1 MSSNQTTALNL
12 TPGESTLYQKCRS
25 GQRAGTWSQHLVAAF
40 EHHNEVDTFRSLLTK
55 LKEKAPYRN
64 DEAKCIWAASQLK
77 TQPLELKRF
86 EKKYPEHVSLQ
97 VSYPPEQVIMLESRV
112 SELEAEVK
120 RLKAMIQT
128 GHTMQPMPT
137 PLQRSRSDESER
149 YAPQSPSYSPFYPP
163 TTDHQQTSAPRGEM
177 YNERYW

>member
-1 MSSNQTTALNL
+1 MSSNQTTTLNL
-12 TPGESTLYQKCRS
+12 TTVESTLYQKVRS
-25 GQRAGTWSQHLVAAF
+25 KQRAGTWSQHLTAAF

-55 LKEKAPYRN
+55 LKEKSPYKKDGARQ
-64 DEAKCIWAASQLK
+64 AWAATQLK
-77 TQPLELKRF
+77 CFPGEIQRF
-86 EKKYPEHVSLQ
+86 EKKYPEHVTVQ
-97 VSYPPEQVIMLESRV
+97 VDYPPEQVIMLESRV

-120 RLKAMIQT
+120 RLKAIIQSRQT
-128 GHTMQPMPT
+128 IQPMST
-137 PLQRSRSDESER
+137 PLQRSRSDESDR

>member
-12 TPGESTLYQKCRS
+12 TPNESTLYQKVRS
-25 GQRAGTWSQHLVAAF
+25 KQRAGSWSHHLTAAF

-55 LKEKAPYRN
+55 LKEKAPYTN
-64 DEAKCIWAASQLK
+64 EEAKCIWVSTQLK
-77 TQPLELKRF
+77 THAHEIKRF

-97 VSYPPEQVIMLESRV
+97 VDYPHEQVIMLESRV

-120 RLKAMIQT
+120 RLKAIIQS
-128 GHTMQPMPT
+128 GQIMQPVST
-137 PLQRSRSDESER
+137 PLQRSRSDESDR